1 MHLIN
6 NGHQLSVYNRTQS
19 KAQDL
24 IDKGAVF
31 KSPKEIAEESDY
43 LFLMLGYPHDVQD
56 MVLGEES
63 GILKHMKK
71 GAYLIDHTT
80 STPNLAA
87 KIAEAAEQFGVRSV
101 DAPVSGGDIGAR
113 NGCLVVM
120 CGGKEEDVAEAGKI
134 MKHYSQQIE
143 WMGAAGAG
151 QHTKAANQ
159 IMISNTLFGVCEALI
174 YGQKMGLNLN
184 LMIKLLNKGGAA
196 SAQLEK
202 LAPRM
207 LRRDFE
213 PGFYVEHFVKDLGIA
228 LGECERMGI
237 QLPGMI

>member
-1 MHLIN
+1 
-6 NGHQLSVYNRTQS
+6 
-19 KAQDL
+19 
-24 IDKGAVF
+24 
-31 KSPKEIAEESDY
+31 
-43 LFLMLGYPHDVQD
+43 
-56 MVLGEES
+56 
-63 GILKHMKK
+63 MKK

-87 KIAEAAEQFGVRSV
+87 KIAEAAEQFGVKSV

-120 CGGKEEDVAEAGKI
+120 CGGREEDVAEAGKI

-184 LMIKLLNKGGAA
+184 IMI
-196 SAQLEK
+196 
-202 LAPRM
+202 
-207 LRRDFE
+207 
-213 PGFYVEHFVKDLGIA
+213 
-228 LGECERMGI
+228 
-237 QLPGMI
+237 